1 MEDKQQSIWHR
12 DLNLVFVYIVVF
24 LFGLVV
30 VFIMTSVLNKKVQE
44 LNSEIIP
51 PTNYNER
58 M

>member
-1 MEDKQQSIWHR
+1 MEEKQQSIWHR
-12 DLNLVFVYIVVF
+12 NLNLVFVYIVIF

-44 LNSEIIP
+44 INNELLP
-51 PTNYNER
+51 QTNYNQE

>member
-1 MEDKQQSIWHR
+1 MEEKQQSIWHR
-12 DLNLVFVYIVVF
+12 DLNLVFVYVVVF